1 MTDYEAFLARHKSD
15 IEAMEL
21 PCAYGQFVHVPHA
34 QLRFLRLCRP
44 ESFEGGSMAKHS
56 AEVIIDKET
65 DSAAVQNIEDAI
77 QHVFSQAL
85 ADYLT
90 RHPARQG
97 KVPLNS
103 VSCVHDGDVATAAA
117 GRYLRNRYV
126 MGKIYFTAR
135 NRNQPITVDANGDY
149 LPPEIINE
157 ADDASVILW
166 FYSYTRKSAGYGD
179 TIGVGCILVAIQQPG
194 VS

>member
-1 MTDYEAFLARHKSD
+1 MTDYEAFLAQHQSD

-21 PCAYGQFVHVPHA
+21 PGAYGQYVHVAHA

-44 ESFEGGSMAKHS
+44 EPFEGGAMAKHS
-56 AEVIIDKET
+56 AEVIISKET
-65 DSAAVQNIEDAI
+65 DIISVQSIEDAI
-77 QHVFSQAL
+77 QHVFSEAL

-90 RHPARQG
+90 RYPARQG
-97 KVPLNS
+97 KVPLS
-103 VSCVHDGDVATAAA
+103 CVSCVHDGDVATAAA
-117 GRYLRNRYV
+117 GRYLRNRYRV
-126 MGKIYFTAR
+126 GKIYFTAR

-149 LPPEIINE
+149 LPPDDIND

-166 FYSYTRKSAGYGD
+166 FYSYVRMHESHGD
-179 TIGVGCILVAIQQPG
+179 TIGVGCILVAVQQPG

>member
-1 MTDYEAFLARHKSD
+1 MTDYEAFLSRHKSD

-21 PCAYGQFVHVPHA
+21 PGAYGQYVHVAHA

-44 ESFEGGSMAKHS
+44 EPFEGGSMAKHS

-65 DSAAVQNIEDAI
+65 DSAAVHTIEDAI
-77 QHVFSQAL
+77 QHVFSAAL

-90 RHPARQG
+90 RYPARQG
-97 KVPLNS
+97 KVNG
-103 VSCVHDGDVATAAA
+103 VSCVHDGDVASVV
-117 GRYLRNRYV
+117 GKYLRNRYV
-126 MGKIYFTAR
+126 TGKIYFTAR
-135 NRNQPITVDANGDY
+135 NRCMPLTVDANGGY
-149 LPPEIINE
+149 LPPGHINE

-179 TIGVGCILVAIQQPG
+179 TIGVGCILIAIQQPG

>member
-1 MTDYEAFLARHKSD
+1 MTDYEAFLARHQSD

-21 PCAYGQFVHVPHA
+21 PGAYGQYVHVAHA

-44 ESFEGGSMAKHS
+44 EPFEGGAMAKHS
-56 AEVIIDKET
+56 AEVIISKET
-65 DSAAVQNIEDAI
+65 DSAAVHTIEDAI
-77 QHVFSQAL
+77 QHVFSAAL

-90 RHPARQG
+90 RYPARQG
-97 KVPLNS
+97 KVNG
-103 VSCVHDGDVATAAA
+103 VSCVHDGDVASVV
-117 GRYLRNRYV
+117 GKYLRNRYV
-126 MGKIYFTAR
+126 TGKIYFTAR
-135 NRNQPITVDANGDY
+135 NRCMPLTVDANGGY
-149 LPPEIINE
+149 LPPGHINE

-179 TIGVGCILVAIQQPG
+179 TIGVGCILIAIQQPG

>member
-1 MTDYEAFLARHKSD
+1 M
-15 IEAMEL
+15 
-21 PCAYGQFVHVPHA
+21 
-34 QLRFLRLCRP
+34 
-44 ESFEGGSMAKHS
+44 KHS
-56 AEVIIDKET
+56 AEIVVDKET
-65 DSAAVQNIEDAI
+65 DITSVHTIEDAI
-77 QHVFSQAL
+77 QYVFNEAL

-90 RHPARQG
+90 QHPARQG

-135 NRNQPITVDANGDY
+135 NRCMPLTVDANGGY
-149 LPPEIINE
+149 LPPGHINE
-157 ADDASVILW
+157 ADDARVILW
-166 FYSYTRKSAGYGD
+166 FYSYVRMHESHGD

-194 VS
+194 IS

>member
-1 MTDYEAFLARHKSD
+1 MTDYEAFLANHRAD

-21 PCAYGQFVHVPHA
+21 PCAYGRYVHVPHA
-34 QLRFLRLCRP
+34 QLRFLRLSRP
-44 ESFEGGSMAKHS
+44 ESFEGGAPVKHS
-56 AEVIIDKET
+56 AEIVVDKET
-65 DSAAVQNIEDAI
+65 DITSVHTIEDAI
-77 QHVFSQAL
+77 QHVFNEAL

-90 RHPARQG
+90 QHPARQG
-97 KVPLNS
+97 KVDG
-103 VSCVHDGDVATAAA
+103 VSCVHDGDVATVAA
-117 GRYLRNRYV
+117 GRYLRNRYRV
-126 MGKIYFTAR
+126 GKIYFTAR

>member
-1 MTDYEAFLARHKSD
+1 MMDYEAFLASHQAD
-15 IEAMEL
+15 IDVMEL
-21 PCAYGQFVHVPHA
+21 PGAYGQYVHVPHV
-34 QLRFLRLCRP
+34 QLRFLRLSRP
-44 ESFEGGSMAKHS
+44 EPFEGGSMAKHS

-85 ADYLT
+85 ADYMV

-97 KVPLNS
+97 KVNG
-103 VSCVHDGDVATAAA
+103 VSCVHDGDVATVAA
-117 GRYLRNRYV
+117 GKYLCNRYRV
-126 MGKIYFTAR
+126 GKIYFTAR

-149 LPPEIINE
+149 LPPENVNE

-179 TIGVGCILVAIQQPG
+179 TIGVGCILVAVQQPG

>member
-1 MTDYEAFLARHKSD
+1 MTDYEAFLSRHKSD

-21 PCAYGQFVHVPHA
+21 PGAYGQYVHVAHA

-44 ESFEGGSMAKHS
+44 EPFEGGSMAKHS

-65 DSAAVQNIEDAI
+65 DSAAVHTIEDAI
-77 QHVFSQAL
+77 QHVFSAAL

-90 RHPARQG
+90 RYPARQG
-97 KVPLNS
+97 KVNG
-103 VSCVHDGDVATAAA
+103 VSCVHDGDVAAVA
-117 GRYLRNRYV
+117 GKYLHNRYV
-126 MGKIYFTAR
+126 QGKIYFTAR
-135 NRNQPITVDANGDY
+135 NRCMPLTVDANGDY
-149 LPPEIINE
+149 LPPDDINE

-179 TIGVGCILVAIQQPG
+179 TIGVGCILVALQQPG
-194 VS
+194 IS

>member
-1 MTDYEAFLARHKSD
+1 MADYEAFLARHKSD

-21 PCAYGQFVHVPHA
+21 PGAYGQYVHVAHA
-34 QLRFLRLCRP
+34 QLRFLRLSQP
-44 ESFEGGSMAKHS
+44 MAFEGGGPKKYS
-56 AEVIIDKET
+56 AEVIIDKEI

-97 KVPLNS
+97 KVNG

-135 NRNQPITVDANGDY
+135 NRCMPLTVDANGGY
-149 LPPEIINE
+149 LPPGHINE

-166 FYSYTRKSAGYGD
+166 FYSYVRMSKSFGD
-179 TIGVGCILVAIQQPG
+179 TIGVGCILIAIQQPG